1 MRGDNPIRETAP
13 EIGPTP
19 RLDRLWEATRPETPS
34 ARDWDRVWAAVS
46 AELDQPA
53 EADVETNNPAI
64 IPAPRRGWAAVGLIL
79 VAQAAAVL
87 LALGLTWGRFEAN
100 PGAEGADA
108 SPKLATAVVRVEEG
122 QLVLIRTDADEIQI
136 TDLTDDEG
144 SGGVDAWY
152 LVYNL
157 LESLANPV
165 VAMSE

>member
-1 MRGDNPIRETAP
+1 MRGDDPIRETTSQTD
-13 EIGPTP
+13 PTP

-53 EADVETNNPAI
+53 ETGQT
-64 IPAPRRGWAAVGLIL
+64 IPMARRGWAAVGLIL
-79 VAQAAAVL
+79 VAQAAAIL
-87 LALGLTWGRFEAN
+87 LALGLTWGRLGFDAQPDHVVEA
-100 PGAEGADA
+100 P
-108 SPKLATAVVRVEEG
+108 PKAPAAVVRVEEG
-122 QLVLIRTDADEIQI
+122 QLVLIRTNADEVQI
-136 TDLTDDEG
+136 TDLSDGEG